1 MKWREKISAL
11 SAKGQGTTVDRHRVV
26 ILGGGF
32 GGLAVA
38 KGLKRADVDITLVDR
53 SNYHLFQPLLYQ
65 VATGSLSPANIA
77 APLRQIVHNQKNTRV
92 ILAEAVRIDAQN
104 RKVILSDGELPY
116 DTLIVATGST
126 HQYFGHPEWEQ
137 FAPGLKTVDDAT
149 AMRARILTAF
159 EAAERETDPAKLAA
173 WMTFVLV
180 GGGPT
185 GAELAGA
192 LGEIA
197 HDTLKYDFRDIDP
210 QRTRI
215 VLVEGADR
223 VLPSYPG
230 KLSEDARKMLVDL
243 GVTVRTGAMVTDI
256 NAEGVTI
263 KEGDNIEKIPTRT
276 VLWAAGVLASPL
288 GVSLQKEA
296 GAPLDK
302 ANRVLV
308 EPDCTVPNHPEIF
321 VIGDLANFSHQTGK
335 PLPGVAQPAL
345 QQGKYVAKLIRAR
358 FKNEKLKPFHYFD
371 AGNLATIGRGKA
383 IADLN
388 FVGLSGWPAWFV
400 WILVHLVNLIQFQSR
415 LLVMTQWAW
424 LYLTFDRSARLITGK
439 NPLPMD
445 L

>member
-1 MKWREKISAL
+1 
-11 SAKGQGTTVDRHRVV
+11 VDRHRVV

-197 HDTLKYDFRDIDP
+197 HDTLKHDFRDIDP